1 MSIFFNADEIFQMGL
16 RIEVNGKE
24 FYEAIAKKSSDGFTQ
39 QFFTDLSKWE
49 SEHIRL
55 FNRLR
60 EVLPDSAR
68 RGSPFD
74 PGQELLL
81 YIQATADSHVFLKN
95 QNINEL
101 VSRCQTVIDALD
113 LAMAFEKDS
122 VVFYTMMKKVT
133 PEEFGKNE
141 IDGLID
147 EEIRHIAILHQKKKD
162 WEKQGKALL

>member
-24 FYEAIAKKSSDGFTQ
+24 FYETVAKKSSDGSVK
-39 QFFTDLSKWE
+39 QFFSDLATWE
-49 SEHIRL
+49 SEHIRF

-60 EVLPDSAR
+60 EGLSDSAK
-68 RGSPFD
+68 RGSTFD

-81 YIQATADSHVFLKN
+81 YLQSTADSHVFLKN
-95 QNINEL
+95 QHIDEL
-101 VSRCQTVIDALD
+101 ASRCQTVVDALD

-133 PEEFGKNE
+133 PEEFGKKE

-147 EEIRHIAILHQKKKD
+147 EELKHIAMLHQKKKE
-162 WEKQGKALL
+162 WEKREKTIL